1 MSRRHRQSLV
11 RHLEANRA
19 IRSAAVR
26 DAFLQVPREA
36 FVPSVAKQIGIAA
49 AYRDEAYPTKTDADG
64 YAISSSSQPGIMAAM
79 LEELRLSAGDRV
91 LEVGAGTGYNAALL
105 SVLVGQGGD
114 VTSLELDPDVA
125 RRAKQA
131 LDEIGRRGT
140 IVAADGRAGWDAKAP
155 YDRIVV
161 TASSLDV
168 PHAFLDQL
176 KEGGLLVMPLR
187 LSDSVPFR
195 QIVVTFKRVGQR
207 LRSVSVIHGGFMR
220 LRSRPDD
227 PSLPWPVSEVVETRD
242 GTKSVLASLSGSTW
256 GTLSPDHRS
265 RLLALM
271 LSNPRSRD
279 AGIRATGRSQWG
291 LESFLALAVPE
302 EQLVGCT
309 RTDLTNLLLYA
320 TALPA
325 VIDTSGALS
334 LAHLGG
340 KKTISR
346 IEAYGGHGAERL
358 LRQTVNEWRTR
369 RRPDVSRLGV
379 EVVFGSRATI
389 RAAWRTKRRGSS
401 ILLFDWR

>member
-1 MSRRHRQSLV
+1 MSRRYRQALV
-11 RHLEANRA
+11 KQLEANHV
-19 IRSAAVR
+19 IHSPTVR
-26 DAFLQVPREA
+26 DAFLHVPREA
-36 FVPSVAKQIGIAA
+36 FLPGVANELGIAA
-49 AYRDEAYPTKTDADG
+49 VYRDEAYPTKTDADG

-79 LEELRLSAGDRV
+79 LEELRLSAGHRV

-105 SVLVGQGGD
+105 SVLVGQRGD

-125 RRAKQA
+125 GQATRA
-131 LDEIGRRGT
+131 LDAVGHRARVVT
-140 IVAADGRAGWDAKAP
+140 ADGREGWKSRAP

-168 PHAFLDQL
+168 PYAFLDQL

-187 LSDSVPFR
+187 LSDAVPFR
-195 QIVVTFKRVGQR
+195 QIVVTFERVALR
-207 LRSVSVIHGGFMR
+207 LKSVSVIHGGFMR

-227 PSLPWPVSEVVETRD
+227 PSLPWPVSEVVETRG
-242 GTKSVLASLSGSTW
+242 GTKRVLASLSGSTW
-256 GTLSPDHRS
+256 GTLSADDRS
-265 RLLALM
+265 RLLTLM
-271 LSNPRSRD
+271 LSKPRSRD
-279 AGIRATGRSQWG
+279 AGVRAAGRSQWG

-309 RTDLTNLLLYA
+309 RTDLMNLLLYA
-320 TALPA
+320 TALPG

-346 IEAYGGHGAERL
+346 IEAYGGQGAERL
-358 LRQTVNEWRTR
+358 LKQTVNEWRAR
-369 RRPDVSRLGV
+369 RRPDVSRLCV

-389 RAAWRTKRRGSS
+389 RAAWRTKRRGSRV
-401 ILLFDWR
+401 LLFDWH